1 MTAPAEPD
9 PAGVASKRWPRWLPF
24 AAAAALAAVIVIIIV
39 ASSGGDDNTTGGS
52 ALTSEIGTGQ
62 SAVANSSAAT
72 SEASVQPVG
81 SEALTTTE
89 PAAAGSTAGAP
100 STTAAPTVATGA
112 GTTVAVGPTTV
123 PATPGIALGQADV
136 FAVLG
141 NTSVESGGATVI
153 AGQVGAS
160 NGPIRGLSAIDNP
173 AGMTIVS
180 PQSAL
185 VAQQS
190 VDDAVADIDGGAA
203 TPVAALSGKTI
214 GPGTHSAPAFD
225 ISGTLTL
232 DGGGDPNA
240 VFVFVTTDSLTIAGS
255 SQVVLTG
262 SAQACNVFWH
272 IGSSATLGTGS
283 SFVGTVI
290 ADASITAA
298 ANSDVDGRLIARNG
312 SVTLDTASITVPTCA

>member
-9 PAGVASKRWPRWLPF
+9 PAGVAPKRWPRWLPF
-24 AAAAALAAVIVIIIV
+24 AAAAALAAIVIVVII
-39 ASSGGDDNTTGGS
+39 SSGGDDNTTGGS
-52 ALTSEIGTGQ
+52 ALSGESSAEQ

-72 SEASVQPVG
+72 SNATVQPGTEVP
-81 SEALTTTE
+81 TVTE
-89 PAAAGSTAGAP
+89 PTAAGSTAGSP
-100 STTAAPTVATGA
+100 STTAAATAATVA
-112 GTTVAVGPTTV
+112 GTTVAVG
-123 PATPGIALGQADV
+123 ATIARASPGISLGQADV

-190 VDDAVADIDGGAA
+190 VDEAVAEIDGGAS
-203 TPVAALSGKTI
+203 TPVATLSGKTI

-240 VFVFVTTDSLTIAGS
+240 VFVFVSTDTLTIVGS

-262 SAQACNVFWH
+262 SAQACNVFWRV
-272 IGSSATLGTGS
+272 GSSATLGTGS
-283 SFVGTVI
+283 TFVGTVI
-290 ADASITAA
+290 ADLSITAA

>member
-1 MTAPAEPD
+1 M
-9 PAGVASKRWPRWLPF
+9 S
-24 AAAAALAAVIVIIIV
+24 ALAVIGIVVV
-39 ASSGGDDNTTGGS
+39 ASSGGDDNKTAGS
-52 ALTSEIGTGQ
+52 TLTSDGGAEQ
-62 SAVANSSAAT
+62 SVVANSSAAS
-72 SEASVQPVG
+72 SETTVQPLG
-81 SEALTTTE
+81 TE
-89 PAAAGSTAGAP
+89 PPAATEPVVAGSTAGSP
-100 STTAAPTVATGA
+100 STTAAATSGA
-112 GTTVAVGPTTV
+112 GTTVAIVATTV
-123 PATPGIALGQADV
+123 PAAPGIALGQADA

-141 NTSVESGGATVI
+141 STAVESSGATVI

-173 AGMTIVS
+173 AGMIIVS

-190 VDDAVADIDGGAA
+190 IDVAVADIDGGTS

-214 GPGTHSAPAFD
+214 GPGAHAAAAFE

-240 VFVFVTTDSLTIAGS
+240 VFVFIATDTLNIAGS

-262 SAQACNVFWH
+262 GAQACNVFWR

-283 SFVGTVI
+283 TFVGTVI
-290 ADASITAA
+290 ADVSITAA

-312 SVTLDTASITVPTCA
+312 SVTVDTASIVVPTCA

>member
-1 MTAPAEPD
+1 MTAPAEPG
-9 PAGVASKRWPRWLPF
+9 PAGVAPKRWPRWLPF
-24 AAAAALAAVIVIIIV
+24 AAAAVAVVVIIIVVV
-39 ASSGGDDNTTGGS
+39 ASSGGDDNTTGGA
-52 ALTSEIGTGQ
+52 ALTSEGSAEQ
-62 SAVANSSAAT
+62 SSVPNSSAAT
-72 SEASVQPVG
+72 GEATVQPG
-81 SEALTTTE
+81 TDAPTTPE
-89 PAAAGSTAGAP
+89 PTAAGSTAGSP
-100 STTAAPTVATGA
+100 STTAAPTAGT
-112 GTTVAVGPTTV
+112 GTTVAVGATTV
-123 PATPGIALGQADV
+123 PTSPGIALGQADV

-190 VDDAVADIDGGAA
+190 VDEAVAEIDGGAS

-232 DGGGDPNA
+232 DGRGDPNA
-240 VFVFVTTDSLTIAGS
+240 VFVFVATDTLTIVGS

-262 SAQACNVFWH
+262 SAQACNVFWR

-283 SFVGTVI
+283 TFVGTVI
-290 ADASITAA
+290 AELSITAA